1 MKISA
6 SFLGIKND
14 IENNLRRL
22 NDCDID
28 YIHLDVMDGV
38 FVSNKTYNATD
49 VLNMLKYVD
58 KPKDVHLM
66 VSDIK
71 KYIDDFLSVNPEF
84 ITVHYE
90 AINENTDISLSVIN
104 YIKNKGI
111 KAGLA
116 IKPNTDVDAILPL
129 LPYLDL
135 ILVMSVEPG
144 SGGQKFIAGSE
155 TKIDTLYRLKLK
167 ENYKYLIEVDGGINI
182 DTIKLCHSAD
192 ICVVGSYIT
201 SGNYEERVNL
211 LKS

>member
-6 SFLGIKND
+6 SFLGIKDN
-14 IENNLRRL
+14 IEENLRLL
-22 NDCDID
+22 NECNID

-38 FVSNKTYNATD
+38 FVSNKTYNAKEAIS
-49 VLNMLKYVD
+49 LLKYTD

-71 KYIDDFLSVNPEF
+71 KYIDDFLCVNPEF

-90 AINENTDISLSVIN
+90 AISDDALISLGVIN
-104 YIKNKGI
+104 YIKSKNI

-116 IKPNTDVDAILPL
+116 IKPNTNIEEIMTL

-144 SGGQKFIAGSE
+144 SGGQKFIDTSKD
-155 TKIDTLYRLKLK
+155 KIDTLYKLK
-167 ENYKYLIEVDGGINI
+167 NDNGYNYLIEVDGGINCE
-182 DTIKLCHSAD
+182 TIKLCKHAD

-201 SGNYEERVNL
+201 NGDYKQRVNS
-211 LKS
+211 LKN